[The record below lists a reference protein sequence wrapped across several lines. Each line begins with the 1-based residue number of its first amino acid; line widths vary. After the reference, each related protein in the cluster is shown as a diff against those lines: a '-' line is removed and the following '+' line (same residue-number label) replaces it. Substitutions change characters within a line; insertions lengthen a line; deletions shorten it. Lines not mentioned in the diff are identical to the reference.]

1 MVGEGGEGV
10 VGEETVWWVRR
21 GTGINDVDELTHM

>member
-1 MVGEGGEGV
+1 M

-21 GTGINDVDELTHM
+21 GTGINDVCVLCELVQTV